1 MNTDDLITLLATGVS
16 PVDRRIVAKRFGMA
30 LLLGLAA
37 ALLLIATG
45 FGIRADLAAIAGTPL
60 FWAKLAL
67 PTALLLGAL
76 LLATRMARPGMRA
89 GNCWLLLAAPVA
101 LVWAAALAI
110 LLAAPAEARWPLLL
124 GSTWRECP
132 WNIALLSVPTFIGM
146 FWALRGLAPTRPR
159 LAGAAAGLLAG
170 AIAALAYSLHCPEM
184 AVPFW
189 ALWYLLGM
197 LLPSALGALLG
208 PRLLRW

>member
-16 PVDRRIVAKRFGMA
+16 PVDRRVVAKRFGMA

-67 PTALLLGAL
+67 PAALLLGAL

-89 GNCWLLLAAPVA
+89 GNCWLLLATPVA